1 MLAHFL
7 LMDCLCAFPN
17 DKVCV
22 SAIGVREYVRHSSSL
37 GILDGL
43 GQHITHRA
51 QYLISTQ

>member
-1 MLAHFL
+1 MLAQFL

-17 DKVCV
+17 DKMCV

-51 QYLISTQ
+51 QSVIRTE

>member
-1 MLAHFL
+1 MLAQFL

-17 DKVCV
+17 DKMCV